1 MSRRA
6 RLSRPARNDLIEI
19 WTYVAEDSPKAA
31 DRLIDRLRNRCAI
44 LARLPQL
51 GRLRPELAEGIRSF
65 PVGRYLIFY
74 RERRGGI
81 EVARVRGGE
90 MDLKH
95 LFEL

>member
-6 RLSRPARNDLIEI
+6 RLSRPAKNDLIEI
-19 WTYVAEDSPKAA
+19 WTYVAENGPEAA
-31 DRLIDRLRNRCAI
+31 DRLINRIRSRCEV
-44 LARLPQL
+44 LARLPQM

-65 PVGRYLIFY
+65 PVGRFLILY

-90 MDLKH
+90 MDLSRF
-95 LFEL
+95 FEA